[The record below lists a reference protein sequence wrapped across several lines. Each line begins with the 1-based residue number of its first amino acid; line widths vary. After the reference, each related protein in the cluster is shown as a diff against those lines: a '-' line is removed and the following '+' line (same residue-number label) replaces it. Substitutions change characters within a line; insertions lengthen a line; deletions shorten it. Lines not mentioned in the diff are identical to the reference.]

1 MNWSKTGFV
10 FTLCAVIS
18 ACSSGPTEEEIA
30 VQVEDFRQRSAQ
42 YFNAG
47 SFGQA
52 YQQARLGLELTPA
65 DDGELN
71 LLAGHALMMMRNLRD
86 VAKSEKYL
94 LRAQEALE
102 TYRADLVLGEYH
114 LRYGAMLNAHA
125 RRQLKLAK
133 ELSTLDEDQ
142 LQEEVETNEERIEV
156 AEQHFRDAT
165 QLFLTALEQS
175 PNDLHAL
182 QLIGQSCAYLNDHAT
197 ARTHLEHA
205 IEIFTE
211 SRQYKNRILAT
222 DTKINLRQ
230 ETLLRAEMLKDINA
244 EVSIRILLAGLDKI
258 NNDTSAEIEQYSTIL
273 ALSPNNLNINFAR
286 GLCYYK
292 TGNIALAIADLEH
305 FISNT
310 DLPFEHPQVRRAFEI
325 TNDLK

>member
-10 FTLCAVIS
+10 FTICAVIA

-197 ARTHLEHA
+197 AHTSRTCHRDFYGIASVQKPYPCDRH
-205 IEIFTE
+205 
-211 SRQYKNRILAT
+211 QNKPAT
-222 DTKINLRQ
+222 RNSPPR
-230 ETLLRAEMLKDINA
+230 RNA
-244 EVSIRILLAGLDKI
+244 EGHQRRSL
-258 NNDTSAEIEQYSTIL
+258 YS
-273 ALSPNNLNINFAR
+273 
-286 GLCYYK
+286 
-292 TGNIALAIADLEH
+292 H
-305 FISNT
+305 FIS
-310 DLPFEHPQVRRAFEI
+310 RS
-325 TNDLK
+325 